1 VEKGGSGVVV
11 ALLKLDTIKDVV
23 DGNHLVRWIRSKSPW
38 IFTFGLACCAIELM
52 AFGTPRFDGVER
64 FGMLTRAT
72 PRQADVM
79 IVSGWVTE
87 KMAPV
92 VKRLYEQMPAPKY
105 VIAMG
110 ECAISGGPW
119 YDSYNVID
127 GVDRIIPVDV
137 YVPGCPPRPEALL
150 DGIVKLRR
158 MIREG
163 KTRYDQERRK

>member
-1 VEKGGSGVVV
+1 MMLFMIRLDS
-11 ALLKLDTIKDVV
+11 LKDIV
-23 DGNHLVRWIRSKSPW
+23 DANKLVRWLRSKSPW
-38 IFTFGLACCAIELM
+38 VFTFGLACCAIELM
-52 AFGTPRFDGVER
+52 AMGAPRFDGVER
-64 FGMLTRAT
+64 FGMLARAT

-79 IVSGWVTE
+79 IVSGWVTN

-92 VKRLYEQMPAPKY
+92 VRRLYEQMPEPKY

-119 YDSYNVID
+119 FDSYNVVD

-163 KTRYDQERRK
+163 KTRYDREFNGKK